1 MGGNQVLVS
10 RGAFSEDATLSFS
23 TATLRGLTQDLGQ
36 YDQVNPSAVLP
47 GLSGKRTR
55 GEGWGTSMDV
65 CVIWGARPL
74 LAYFSSSGLKMLEPL
89 LVLFTCKDSVTPA
102 NVTEVNWG

>member
-55 GEGWGTSMDV
+55 GEG
-65 CVIWGARPL
+65 
-74 LAYFSSSGLKMLEPL
+74 
-89 LVLFTCKDSVTPA
+89 
-102 NVTEVNWG
+102 